1 MIVFGRMEGQK
12 DPVYMISEVEKTL
25 PQSLALFLS
34 SLHLAGWLPQA
45 RSGDKNGRSA
55 ISEALIRE
63 YTINIYKCVM
73 EWVSRSVLLRHSK
86 KSGNLP

>member
-1 MIVFGRMEGQK
+1 
-12 DPVYMISEVEKTL
+12 MISEVEKTL
-25 PQSLALFLS
+25 PQSLTLFLS
-34 SLHLAGWLPQA
+34 SPYLAGWLPQA
-45 RSGDKNGRSA
+45 RSGDKNGLSA

-63 YTINIYKCVM
+63 YTINIHKCVM